1 MLHNDQDKTQA
12 DLTDSNAQ
20 DAETK
25 APAGLDGKSLDA
37 IFGVKLDVRV
47 VLGRSRM
54 PISELL
60 NLTKGSVIELD
71 RRVGEPVDIMIND
84 RMVARGDLVRVQ
96 GDSLGV
102 ALREIVKDISQKSD
116 VPPFAAPVCTARDVW
131 SGLGFGW
138 CRRVRIDWMGAR
150 GRPWQH
156 GAGPLFGFR

>member
-1 MLHNDQDKTQA
+1 MCIRDRDKTHA
-12 DLTDSNAQ
+12 DLTEGSGLNT
-20 DAETK
+20 ETK
-25 APAGLDGKSLDA
+25 VPAGLDSKSLDA

-102 ALREIVKDISQKSD
+102 ALREIVKDFVSD
-116 VPPFAAPVCTARDVW
+116 
-131 SGLGFGW
+131 
-138 CRRVRIDWMGAR
+138 I
-150 GRPWQH
+150 
-156 GAGPLFGFR
+156 

>member
-102 ALREIVKDISQKSD
+102 ALR
-116 VPPFAAPVCTARDVW
+116 
-131 SGLGFGW
+131 
-138 CRRVRIDWMGAR
+138 
-150 GRPWQH
+150 
-156 GAGPLFGFR
+156 

>member
-60 NLTKGSVIELD
+60 TLTKGSVIELD

-102 ALREIVKDISQKSD
+102 ALREIVKDFVSEI
-116 VPPFAAPVCTARDVW
+116 
-131 SGLGFGW
+131 
-138 CRRVRIDWMGAR
+138 
-150 GRPWQH
+150 
-156 GAGPLFGFR
+156 

>member
-20 DAETK
+20 NAETN
-25 APAGLDGKSLDA
+25 ATAGLDGKSLDA

-102 ALREIVKDISQKSD
+102 ALREIVKDFVSEI
-116 VPPFAAPVCTARDVW
+116 
-131 SGLGFGW
+131 
-138 CRRVRIDWMGAR
+138 
-150 GRPWQH
+150 
-156 GAGPLFGFR
+156 

>member
-12 DLTDSNAQ
+12 DLTDSTAQ

-102 ALREIVKDISQKSD
+102 ALREIVKDFVSEI
-116 VPPFAAPVCTARDVW
+116 
-131 SGLGFGW
+131 
-138 CRRVRIDWMGAR
+138 
-150 GRPWQH
+150 
-156 GAGPLFGFR
+156 

>member
-54 PISELL
+54 SISELL

-102 ALREIVKDISQKSD
+102 ALREIVKDFVSEI
-116 VPPFAAPVCTARDVW
+116 
-131 SGLGFGW
+131 
-138 CRRVRIDWMGAR
+138 
-150 GRPWQH
+150 
-156 GAGPLFGFR
+156 

>member
-12 DLTDSNAQ
+12 DLTESNAQ
-20 DAETK
+20 NAETK
-25 APAGLDGKSLDA
+25 APAGLEGKCLDA
-37 IFGVKLDVRV
+37 IFGVKLVIRV

-102 ALREIVKDISQKSD
+102 ALREIVKDFVSEI
-116 VPPFAAPVCTARDVW
+116 
-131 SGLGFGW
+131 
-138 CRRVRIDWMGAR
+138 
-150 GRPWQH
+150 
-156 GAGPLFGFR
+156 

>member
-102 ALREIVKDISQKSD
+102 ALREIVKDFVSD
-116 VPPFAAPVCTARDVW
+116 
-131 SGLGFGW
+131 
-138 CRRVRIDWMGAR
+138 I
-150 GRPWQH
+150 
-156 GAGPLFGFR
+156 

>member
-1 MLHNDQDKTQA
+1 MLHNDQDKTHA
-12 DLTDSNAQ
+12 DLTEGSGLN
-20 DAETK
+20 AETK
-25 APAGLDGKSLDA
+25 APAGLDSKSLDA

-102 ALREIVKDISQKSD
+102 ALREIVKDFVSD
-116 VPPFAAPVCTARDVW
+116 
-131 SGLGFGW
+131 
-138 CRRVRIDWMGAR
+138 I
-150 GRPWQH
+150 
-156 GAGPLFGFR
+156 

>member
-12 DLTDSNAQ
+12 DLPDSNAQ

-102 ALREIVKDISQKSD
+102 ALREIVKDFVSEI
-116 VPPFAAPVCTARDVW
+116 
-131 SGLGFGW
+131 
-138 CRRVRIDWMGAR
+138 
-150 GRPWQH
+150 
-156 GAGPLFGFR
+156 

>member
-37 IFGVKLDVRV
+37 IFGFKLDVRV

-102 ALREIVKDISQKSD
+102 ALREIVKDFVSEI
-116 VPPFAAPVCTARDVW
+116 
-131 SGLGFGW
+131 
-138 CRRVRIDWMGAR
+138 
-150 GRPWQH
+150 
-156 GAGPLFGFR
+156 

>member
-71 RRVGEPVDIMIND
+71 RRVGEPVDIMINE

-102 ALREIVKDISQKSD
+102 ALREIVKDFVSEI
-116 VPPFAAPVCTARDVW
+116 
-131 SGLGFGW
+131 
-138 CRRVRIDWMGAR
+138 
-150 GRPWQH
+150 
-156 GAGPLFGFR
+156 

>member
-102 ALREIVKDISQKSD
+102 ALREIVKDFVSEI
-116 VPPFAAPVCTARDVW
+116 
-131 SGLGFGW
+131 
-138 CRRVRIDWMGAR
+138 
-150 GRPWQH
+150 
-156 GAGPLFGFR
+156 

>member
-54 PISELL
+54 PIGAAEP
-60 NLTKGSVIELD
+60 D
-71 RRVGEPVDIMIND
+71 QRVGD
-84 RMVARGDLVRVQ
+84 RA
-96 GDSLGV
+96 
-102 ALREIVKDISQKSD
+102 
-116 VPPFAAPVCTARDVW
+116 
-131 SGLGFGW
+131 
-138 CRRVRIDWMGAR
+138 
-150 GRPWQH
+150 
-156 GAGPLFGFR
+156 